1 MNLTESDFI
10 DFVKA
15 KGASKTNHF
24 STVDANIVEME
35 CGGYRVSVNDNEL
48 EVTLASSRKSI
59 RRFASIDSAA
69 SFLRKIGF
77 KAFACLKR

>member
-15 KGASKTNHF
+15 KGAAKTNHF
-24 STVDANIVEME
+24 SNVDANIIEMG

-69 SFLRKIGF
+69 AFLRKVGF
-77 KAFACLKR
+77 KSFVCLKR